1 MDRAL
6 KGFKVSFCEMSS
18 LMMILLGRR
27 NTSDIF
33 GHFSWQALYFRDR
46 DENAPG
52 TTPFFNVFSHV
63 QLSFCLGSLAG
74 QFVGYRKVLVIVDIV
89 VCSGSVG
96 NPR

>member
-33 GHFSWQALYFRDR
+33 PGRLYISETATKMRLV
-46 DENAPG
+46 
-52 TTPFFNVFSHV
+52 TPFFNVFSHV